1 MAHGYGHQGPSGM
14 PKQFVLCFDGTGN
27 KFAGDDSDSNV
38 LKIFRMLDRS
48 KSHQYHYYQPGIG
61 TYVTSK
67 SLSSHGRLQRIKS
80 AYQKAKD
87 SAVGSSFDE
96 HVMGG
101 YKFLMRYYS
110 PGDEIFF
117 IGFSRGSYIA
127 RFLAEMLDYIGLLEA
142 GNEELVR
149 FAWKT
154 FAKWQQRSD
163 ETQEERDKKKE
174 LFKYMKAF
182 RETFSRPISRI
193 RFMGLFDTVNSVPRF
208 ESAWMQRTK
217 FPYTARSSAKIIRHA
232 VGIDERRAK
241 FRQDLISG
249 PRPREK
255 KHHKHRHHLPLPKNP
270 LEHHMERHRDE
281 HNHLHLFHQ
290 DKERKAKAEE
300 EHPDNVPA
308 IRFNDNPEI
317 VAPDDEKTGPEFQVP
332 GWGPHAGESYY
343 HSGRGRH
350 ASHQA
355 SQSGSRAASRAG
367 SHAGS
372 HAGSEPATMQ
382 PHAYRAP
389 SPKRSLAV
397 PKSSMEDLHSVA
409 SKESCQS
416 AHSNVLSVQIPGA
429 DDDESEDEDDQDIHE
444 IWFPGCHA
452 DIGGG
457 WKRAEDEDWALSHA
471 PLVWMTQEAYKAGLE
486 LDEYKMKQFQCLEEF
501 DGDYTPIQQEI
512 SARRPSRCAEPHND
526 NSEAFRL
533 MPNEK
538 ERTAASADFWHA
550 LHTASTKGLSHDC
563 LLFNQG
569 IPAMSVITWR
579 IMEWLP
585 FRRMDLQADGSWKPI
600 SWPLPR
606 GEVRDVPLNAEIHVS
621 AIRRMQANSN
631 YRPGNVIVGGGG
643 RGCRV
648 APEEYGMGEWVVFRN
663 EGDPV
668 RETYVRKD
676 LSKCKEGKDEDENP
690 QKTLRVP

>member
-1 MAHGYGHQGPSGM
+1 MAHGYGHQGPSGT

-27 KFAGDDSDSNV
+27 KFAGDESDSNV

-67 SLSSHGRLQRIKS
+67 SLSSHGRIQRIKS

-163 ETQEERDKKKE
+163 DTEEEREEKKK
-174 LFKYMKAF
+174 LFTYMKAF

-217 FPYTARSSAKIIRHA
+217 FPYTARSSARVIRHA

-249 PRPREK
+249 PRPRGQ
-255 KHHKHRHHLPLPKNP
+255 KHHRHRHHLPKNP
-270 LEHHMERHRDE
+270 LESHMERHRDAQR
-281 HNHLHLFHQ
+281 HLHLFHQ
-290 DKERKAKAEE
+290 DHKQQNDEKTDER
-300 EHPDNVPA
+300 PDDVPS
-308 IRFNDNPEI
+308 IRFNDNSEEDKQNNKAEPEL
-317 VAPDDEKTGPEFQVP
+317 QVP
-332 GWGPHAGESYY
+332 GWGPHQGESYY
-343 HSGRGRH
+343 HSAQH
-350 ASHQA
+350 SHHN
-355 SQSGSRAASRAG
+355 SQQTSRAG
-367 SHAGS
+367 SETG
-372 HAGSEPATMQ
+372 TMQ
-382 PHAYRAP
+382 QHAYRAP
-389 SPKRSLAV
+389 SPRRNLAV
-397 PKSSMEDLHSVA
+397 PKASMEDLHSVQ
-409 SKESCQS
+409 SKESCHS
-416 AHSNVLSVQIPGA
+416 GHSNVLSVHIPGE
-429 DDDESEDEDDQDIHE
+429 ESGDDEDDQDIHE

-457 WKRAEDEDWALSHA
+457 WKLHDGEMWALSHA
-471 PLVWMTQEAYKAGLE
+471 PLVWMTQEAQKAGLE
-486 LDEYKMKQFQCLEEF
+486 LDERKMKQFQCLEEF
-501 DGDYTPIQQEI
+501 KGDYTPIREEI
-512 SARRPSRCAEPHND
+512 NARRPSRCVEGHGDDAD
-526 NSEAFRL
+526 MFRSA
-533 MPNEK
+533 PDEK
-538 ERTAASADFWHA
+538 ERSAASRDFWHA
-550 LHTASTKGLSHDC
+550 LHTSSTKGLMHDC
-563 LLFNQG
+563 LMFNQG

-585 FRRMDLQADGSWKPI
+585 FRRMDLQPDGSWKPI

-606 GEVRDVPLNAEIHVS
+606 GEVRDVPKNAEIHVS
-621 AIRRMQANSN
+621 AIRRMQANKG

-643 RGCRV
+643 RGIRV
-648 APEEYGMGEWVVFRN
+648 APEEHGMGEWVVCKN

-676 LSKCKEGKDEDENP
+676 VTKCKEGEEEKP
-690 QKTLRVP
+690 QKTNPVS

>member
-1 MAHGYGHQGPSGM
+1 
-14 PKQFVLCFDGTGN
+14 
-27 KFAGDDSDSNV
+27 
-38 LKIFRMLDRS
+38 MLDRS

-110 PGDEIFF
+110 PGDEIYF

-163 ETQEERDKKKE
+163 DTEDERKEKKE
-174 LFKYMKAF
+174 LFTYMKAF

-217 FPYTARSSAKIIRHA
+217 FPYTARSSAKVIRHA

-255 KHHKHRHHLPLPKNP
+255 KHHKHRHHLPKNP
-270 LEHHMERHRDE
+270 LEHHMDRHRDE
-281 HNHLHLFHQ
+281 HHHLHLFHQ
-290 DKERKAKAEE
+290 DKDRKASKAQED
-300 EHPDNVPA
+300 HPEDHVPA
-308 IRFNDNPEI
+308 IRFNDNPVE
-317 VAPDDEKTGPEFQVP
+317 EKPEEEEKAPEFQVP
-332 GWGPHAGESYY
+332 GWGPSAGESYY
-343 HSGRGRH
+343 HSARAHR
-350 ASHQA
+350 APHQG
-355 SQSGSRAASRAG
+355 SQAGSRAPSRAG
-367 SHAGS
+367 SHTGS
-372 HAGSEPATMQ
+372 YAGSEPTGLQ
-382 PHAYRAP
+382 PHPYRAP
-389 SPKRSLAV
+389 SPRRSLAV

-416 AHSNVLSVQIPGA
+416 AHSNVLSVQIPGTE
-429 DDDESEDEDDQDIHE
+429 DGESEDEDDQDIHE

-457 WKRAEDEDWALSHA
+457 WKLADGELWALSHA
-471 PLVWMTQEAYKAGLE
+471 PLVWMTQEAQKAGLE
-486 LDEYKMKQFQCLEEF
+486 LDERKMKQFQCLEEF

-512 SARRPSRCAEPHND
+512 NARRPSRCLDAHTD
-526 NSEAFRL
+526 NPEAFRSL
-533 MPNEK
+533 PNEK
-538 ERTAASADFWHA
+538 ERSAASRDFWHA
-550 LHTASTKGLSHDC
+550 LHTSSTKGLSHDC
-563 LLFNQG
+563 LLFGQG

-621 AIRRMQANSN
+621 AIRRMQADAK

-676 LSKCKEGKDEDENP
+676 LSKCKEGEDDENP
-690 QKTLRVP
+690 QKVLRH

>member
-1 MAHGYGHQGPSGM
+1 MAYGYDGQGPSGI

-27 KFAGDDSDSNV
+27 KFAGDESDSNV

-61 TYVTSK
+61 TYVTTK
-67 SLSSHGRLQRIKS
+67 SLTSHGRIQRIKS

-163 ETQEERDKKKE
+163 DSEEEREEKKK
-174 LFKYMKAF
+174 LFTYMKAF

-217 FPYTARSSAKIIRHA
+217 FPYTARSSAKVIRHA

-249 PRPREK
+249 ARPKEK
-255 KHHKHRHHLPLPKNP
+255 KRHRHRHRHHLQMPQIP
-270 LEHHMERHRDE
+270 
-281 HNHLHLFHQ
+281 NHLHLFHQ
-290 DKERKAKAEE
+290 DHKEKAEE

-308 IRFNDNPEI
+308 IQVNGNIEEEQQGEE
-317 VAPDDEKTGPEFQVP
+317 AEPEFKTP
-332 GWGPHAGESYY
+332 KWDPSTEETYY
-343 HSGRGRH
+343 HTERH
-350 ASHQA
+350 ASHHHGPHTA
-355 SQSGSRAASRAG
+355 SQANSRASSRAG
-367 SHAGS
+367 SARGT
-372 HAGSEPATMQ
+372 AQ
-382 PHAYRAP
+382 PDTYRAR
-389 SPKRSLAV
+389 SPRRSLAV
-397 PKSSMEDLHSVA
+397 PKASIEDLRSVR
-409 SKESCQS
+409 SGESCHS
-416 AHSNVLSVQIPGA
+416 MHSNTLSVQIPVIEVEG
-429 DDDESEDEDDQDIHE
+429 DSSEDEDDQDIHE
-444 IWFPGCHA
+444 VWFPGCHA

-457 WKRAEDEDWALSHA
+457 WTLSEGESWALSHA
-471 PLVWMTQEAYKAGLE
+471 PLVWMTQEAQKAGLE
-486 LDEYKMKQFQCLEEF
+486 LDERKMKQFQCLEEF
-501 DGDYTPIQQEI
+501 SGDYSPIREEI
-512 SARRPSRCAEPHND
+512 NARRPSRCVDTAED
-526 NSEAFRL
+526 DDAFRS
-533 MPNEK
+533 MPDEK
-538 ERTAASADFWHA
+538 ERTAASRDFWHA
-550 LHTASTKGLSHDC
+550 LHTSSTKGLLHDC
-563 LLFNQG
+563 LMFNQG
-569 IPAMSVITWR
+569 IPTMSVITWR

-585 FRRMDLQADGSWKPI
+585 FRRMDLQPDGSWKPI

-621 AIRRMQANSN
+621 AIRRMQADHN

-643 RGCRV
+643 RGIRV
-648 APEEYGMGEWVVFRN
+648 APPEYGMGEWVVFKN
-663 EGDPV
+663 EGDMV
-668 RETYVRKD
+668 RETYVRKNV
-676 LSKCKEGKDEDENP
+676 SKCKEGEKETNH
-690 QKTLRVP
+690 

>member
-1 MAHGYGHQGPSGM
+1 VGLR
-14 PKQFVLCFDGTGN
+14 PKRRDRTDKLQ
-27 KFAGDDSDSNV
+27 
-38 LKIFRMLDRS
+38 MLDRS

-163 ETQEERDKKKE
+163 DTEEEREEKKK
-174 LFKYMKAF
+174 LFTYMKAF

-217 FPYTARSSAKIIRHA
+217 FPYTARSSAKVIRHA

-249 PRPREK
+249 PRPQERRN
-255 KHHKHRHHLPLPKNP
+255 HKHRHHLPKNP
-270 LEHHMERHRDE
+270 LEHHMDRHRDAN
-281 HNHLHLFHQ
+281 HHLHIFHQ
-290 DKERKAKAEE
+290 DNKDQKAQKTQDD
-300 EHPDNVPA
+300 HPDNVPS
-308 IRFNDNPEI
+308 IRFNDNSEEEQEGGQK
-317 VAPDDEKTGPEFQVP
+317 AEPEFQEP
-332 GWGPHAGESYY
+332 GWGPHTGETYY
-343 HSGRGRH
+343 HSGHHGSHH
-350 ASHQA
+350 ASQA
-355 SQSGSRAASRAG
+355 NSRAG
-367 SHAGS
+367 SESG
-372 HAGSEPATMQ
+372 TMQ
-382 PHAYRAP
+382 PHTYRAP
-389 SPKRSLAV
+389 SPRRSLAV
-397 PKSSMEDLHSVA
+397 PKASMEDLHSVR
-409 SKESCQS
+409 SKESCHS
-416 AHSNVLSVQIPGA
+416 AQSNVLSVQIPGTA
-429 DDDESEDEDDQDIHE
+429 NDEDSEDEDDQDIHE

-457 WKRAEDEDWALSHA
+457 WTLADGELWALSHA
-471 PLVWMTQEAYKAGLE
+471 PLVWMTQEAHKAGLE
-486 LDEYKMKQFQCLEEF
+486 LDERKMKQFQCLEEF
-501 DGDYTPIQQEI
+501 SGDYTPIQEEI
-512 SARRPSRCAEPHND
+512 NARRPSRCLEPHADND
-526 NSEAFRL
+526 EAFRSA
-533 MPNEK
+533 PNEK
-538 ERTAASADFWHA
+538 ERTAASRDFWHA
-550 LHTASTKGLSHDC
+550 LHTSSTKGLIHDC
-563 LLFNQG
+563 LLFKQG
-569 IPAMSVITWR
+569 LPAMSVLTWR
-579 IMEWLP
+579 LMEWLP
-585 FRRMDLQADGSWKPI
+585 FRRMDLQSDGSWKPI

-621 AIRRMQANSN
+621 ALRRMQADPQ

-643 RGCRV
+643 RGIRI
-648 APEEYGMGEWVVFRN
+648 APEEYGMGEWVVCKN
-663 EGDPV
+663 EGDLV
-668 RETYVRKD
+668 RETYVRKN
-676 LSKCKEGKDEDENP
+676 LSKCKEGEEEQNLQKINP
-690 QKTLRVP
+690 AS

>member
-1 MAHGYGHQGPSGM
+1 MAYGYEHQPLSGM

-27 KFAGDDSDSNV
+27 KFAGDESDSNV

-67 SLSSHGRLQRIKS
+67 SLTSHGRIQRIKS

-117 IGFSRGSYIA
+117 IGFSRGAYIA

-163 ETQEERDKKKE
+163 DSDEEREEKKK
-174 LFKYMKAF
+174 LFTYMKAF

-249 PRPREK
+249 ARPKGK
-255 KHHKHRHHLPLPKNP
+255 KKHRHHPHLPK
-270 LEHHMERHRDE
+270 
-281 HNHLHLFHQ
+281 NHLHLFHQ
-290 DKERKAKAEE
+290 DYKEKPQKEQ
-300 EHPDNVPA
+300 PDNVPA
-308 IRFNDNPEI
+308 IRFNDKAEEEQQGE
-317 VAPDDEKTGPEFQVP
+317 EKAEPEFKEP
-332 GWGPHAGESYY
+332 KWGPNTGETYY
-343 HSGRGRH
+343 HTRRR
-350 ASHQA
+350 ASHHSA
-355 SQSGSRAASRAG
+355 SQPPSRAG
-367 SHAGS
+367 SESG
-372 HAGSEPATMQ
+372 TMK
-382 PHAYRAP
+382 PDTYRAR
-389 SPKRSLAV
+389 SPRHSLAV
-397 PKSSMEDLHSVA
+397 PKASMDDLHSVR
-409 SKESCQS
+409 SKESFHS
-416 AHSNVLSVQIPGA
+416 LHSNNLSVQVPVVEV
-429 DDDESEDEDDQDIHE
+429 DSSDDEDDQDIHE
-444 IWFPGCHA
+444 VWFPGCHA

-457 WKRAEDEDWALSHA
+457 WTLSDGETWALSHA
-471 PLVWMTQEAYKAGLE
+471 PLVWMTQEAQKAGLE
-486 LDEYKMKQFQCLEEF
+486 LDERKMKQFQCLEEYN
-501 DGDYTPIQQEI
+501 GDYSPIREDLN
-512 SARRPSRCAEPHND
+512 SRRPSRCVEPHAEND
-526 NSEAFRL
+526 DAFRS

-538 ERTAASADFWHA
+538 ERSAASRDFWHA
-550 LHTASTKGLSHDC
+550 LHTSSTKGLVHDC
-563 LLFNQG
+563 LMFNQG
-569 IPAMSVITWR
+569 IPTMSVITWR

-585 FRRMDLQADGSWKPI
+585 FRRMDLQPDGSWKPI

-606 GEVRDVPLNAEIHVS
+606 GEVRDVPLDAEIHVS
-621 AIRRMQANSN
+621 AIRRMQADPK

-643 RGCRV
+643 RGIRV
-648 APEEYGMGEWVVFRN
+648 APEEHGMGEWVVCKH
-663 EGDPV
+663 EGDVV
-668 RETYVRKD
+668 RETYVRKHI
-676 LSKCKEGKDEDENP
+676 SKCKEGEEETNS
-690 QKTLRVP
+690 

>member
-1 MAHGYGHQGPSGM
+1 MAHAYGHQGPPGM

-27 KFAGDDSDSNV
+27 KFAGDESDSNV

-67 SLSSHGRLQRIKS
+67 SLTSHGRIARIRS

-110 PGDEIFF
+110 PGDDIFF

-154 FAKWQQRSD
+154 FAKWQQRCDDTD
-163 ETQEERDKKKE
+163 ENREEKKR
-174 LFKYMKAF
+174 LFAYMKAF

-249 PRPREK
+249 QRPKEK
-255 KHHKHRHHLPLPKNP
+255 KQHRRSRRHLPK
-270 LEHHMERHRDE
+270 
-281 HNHLHLFHQ
+281 HLFHQ
-290 DKERKAKAEE
+290 DHKEPKPQQ

-308 IRFNDNPEI
+308 IRVNDHSEEEQEEAENQEPS
-317 VAPDDEKTGPEFQVP
+317 FQVP
-332 GWGPHAGESYY
+332 GWGPSAGETYY
-343 HSGRGRH
+343 HTGRH
-350 ASHQA
+350 GVHPTSRPG
-355 SQSGSRAASRAG
+355 SQQTSRAPSPNG
-367 SHAGS
+367 
-372 HAGSEPATMQ
+372 TTQ
-382 PHAYRAP
+382 PQPYRAP
-389 SPKRSLAV
+389 SPRRRLAV
-397 PKSSMEDLHSVA
+397 PKPSIDDLHLHTVP
-409 SKESCQS
+409 SKDSFHS
-416 AHSNVLSVQIPGA
+416 IHSNTLSVQAPATIDA
-429 DDDESEDEDDQDIHE
+429 DVSEDEDDQDIHE
-444 IWFPGCHA
+444 VWFPGCHA

-457 WKRAEDEDWALSHA
+457 WKLSDTESWALSHA
-471 PLVWMTQEAYKAGLE
+471 PLVWMTQEAHKAGLE
-486 LDEYKMKQFQCLEEF
+486 LDERKMKEFQCLEEF
-501 DGDYTPIQQEI
+501 DGDYAPIQEEI
-512 SARRPSRCAEPHND
+512 NARRPSRCVELHATD
-526 NSEAFRL
+526 GDAFRSA
-533 MPNEK
+533 PNEK
-538 ERTAASADFWHA
+538 ERSAASRDFWHA
-550 LHTASTKGLSHDC
+550 LHTSSTKGLVHDC
-563 LLFNQG
+563 LMFNQG
-569 IPAMSVITWR
+569 IPGMSVITWR

-585 FRRMDLQADGSWKPI
+585 FRRMDLQPDGSWKPI

-606 GEVRDVPLNAEIHVS
+606 GEVRDVPHDAEIHVS
-621 AIRRMQANSN
+621 AIRRMQADPT

-643 RGCRV
+643 RGIRV
-648 APEEYGMGEWVVFRN
+648 APEKYGMGEWVVFRN
-663 EGDPV
+663 EGDGV
-668 RETYVRKD
+668 RETYIRKD
-676 LSKCKEGKDEDENP
+676 VSKCKEGKEINY
-690 QKTLRVP
+690 

>member
-1 MAHGYGHQGPSGM
+1 M

-27 KFAGDDSDSNV
+27 KFAGDESDSNV

-67 SLSSHGRLQRIKS
+67 SLSSHGRIQRIKS

-110 PGDEIFF
+110 PGDDIFF

-163 ETQEERDKKKE
+163 DTEEEREEKKK
-174 LFKYMKAF
+174 LFAYMKAF

-217 FPYTARSSAKIIRHA
+217 FPYTARSSAKVIRHA

-249 PRPREK
+249 PRPRGQ
-255 KHHKHRHHLPLPKNP
+255 KHHRHRHHLPKNP
-270 LEHHMERHRDE
+270 LEGHMERHRDAQ
-281 HNHLHLFHQ
+281 HHLHLFHQ
-290 DKERKAKAEE
+290 DHKEEKDGKTDELPEAVPSIRLNDNSEE
-300 EHPDNVPA
+300 EKQDNRA
-308 IRFNDNPEI
+308 AEPE
-317 VAPDDEKTGPEFQVP
+317 PQVP
-332 GWGPHAGESYY
+332 GWGPNAGESYY
-343 HSGRGRH
+343 HSAQH
-350 ASHQA
+350 SHQN
-355 SQSGSRAASRAG
+355 SQQTSRAG
-367 SHAGS
+367 SETG
-372 HAGSEPATMQ
+372 TMQ

-389 SPKRSLAV
+389 SPRRSLAV
-397 PKSSMEDLHSVA
+397 PKASMDDLHSVR

-416 AHSNVLSVQIPGA
+416 GHSNVLSVHIPG
-429 DDDESEDEDDQDIHE
+429 DESSDDEDDQDIQE

-457 WKRAEDEDWALSHA
+457 WKLHDGELWALSHA
-471 PLVWMTQEAYKAGLE
+471 PLVWMTQEAHKAGLE
-486 LDEYKMKQFQCLEEF
+486 LDERKMKQFQCLEEYQ
-501 DGDYTPIQQEI
+501 GNYTPIREEI
-512 SARRPSRCAEPHND
+512 NARRPSRCVEDHNED
-526 NSEAFRL
+526 PNMFRTA
-533 MPNEK
+533 PDEK
-538 ERTAASADFWHA
+538 ERTAASRDFWHA
-550 LHTASTKGLSHDC
+550 LHTSSTKGLMHDC
-563 LLFNQG
+563 LMFNQG

-606 GEVRDVPLNAEIHVS
+606 GEVRDVPSNAEIHVS
-621 AIRRMQANSN
+621 AIRRMQANET
-631 YRPGNVIVGGGG
+631 YRPGNVIIGGGG
-643 RGCRV
+643 RGIRV
-648 APEEYGMGEWVVFRN
+648 APVEYGMGEWVVCRN

-668 RETYVRKD
+668 RETYIRKEV
-676 LSKCKEGKDEDENP
+676 SKCKEGEENNETNG
-690 QKTLRVP
+690 QKTNPVS